1 MRFLKVADAV
11 YYVNE
16 SWSVMFFLD
25 NFKENCQRNRLISN
39 LNAFTC
45 FCGINSVK
53 IIENNRLGNGEKS
66 QISTQIKSHVS
77 WVRFRLVA
85 HQIWDI
91 SGEAE
96 FVSLS
101 LRFNLSKSQVG
112 GPRPRCSDNRNPI
125 VVNDLKFKGET
136 FLQTVVKSEG
146 QTSLNKPIH
155 VHEIN
160 WTENS
165 LKRIYKL
172 RFWLIHWIPTYL
184 HCIADHAQSKYD
196 QPTLYRRPPRCTPA
210 QHTTCGERD
219 HPRPFFNR
227 LNNLF
232 RSPRPLRAGPTFPR
246 CILDQ
251 HKL

>member
-1 MRFLKVADAV
+1 MISFSEKLNFRIVRGLWCGTTLSLRSKLRFLKVADAV

-85 HQIWDI
+85 HQTWDI

-112 GPRPRCSDNRNPI
+112 GPRPWSRSFFGMQVFPEKNE
-125 VVNDLKFKGET
+125 L
-136 FLQTVVKSEG
+136 
-146 QTSLNKPIH
+146 TSLDLM
-155 VHEIN
+155 
-160 WTENS
+160 T
-165 LKRIYKL
+165 
-172 RFWLIHWIPTYL
+172 LI
-184 HCIADHAQSKYD
+184 
-196 QPTLYRRPPRCTPA
+196 
-210 QHTTCGERD
+210 
-219 HPRPFFNR
+219 
-227 LNNLF
+227 
-232 RSPRPLRAGPTFPR
+232 
-246 CILDQ
+246 
-251 HKL
+251 